1 MKANELMRATGR
13 LTPFVA
19 LSTLLLSPGLS
30 AQEPLGAPAAPD
42 RECVCSWEGDRLRM
56 MPAVTRM
63 NHARIGVELGETAEA
78 EGRTGIRL
86 RDVEEG
92 GPAARAGVRPGD
104 ILLSL
109 NGTDLGDDPTKRL
122 LTLLGDVEPGDT
134 VTLGLI
140 RDGRRES
147 ARVVTDRAQGLSVF
161 GRGGP
166 PSAWSFPRPER
177 LRTAMVAP
185 EARVYLRQLLGNGL
199 DLVAM
204 NEGLGEYFGTGEGVL
219 VASVEDGSTLGLQ
232 PGDVILSIDGRTVQ
246 DPGHAMSI
254 VGSYRPD
261 ESITFEIMRERR
273 RTTVTGT
280 RESR

>member
-1 MKANELMRATGR
+1 MKANELTRASGR

-19 LSTLLLSPGLS
+19 LSTLLLSPGVS

-42 RECVCSWEGDRLRM
+42 RECVCAWEGDGLRR
-56 MPAVTRM
+56 MPSVARM
-63 NHARIGVELGETAEA
+63 NRARIGVELGESAEA
-78 EGRTGIRL
+78 DGRTGIRL

-109 NGTDLGDDPTKRL
+109 NGTDLGDDPTERL

-140 RDGRRES
+140 RVGRRET
-147 ARVVTDRAQGLSVF
+147 ARVVTDRAHGISIF
-161 GRGGP
+161 GPGGP
-166 PSAWSFPRPER
+166 SRAWSFPRPER
-177 LRTAMVAP
+177 PRTAMIAP
-185 EARVYLRQLLGNGL
+185 EARVRLRHLLGNGL
-199 DLVAM
+199 ELVGM

-219 VASVEDGSTLGLQ
+219 VASVDDGSTLGLQ
-232 PGDVILSIDGRTVQ
+232 AGDVILSIDGRTVQ
-246 DPGHAMSI
+246 DPGHATAI

-261 ESITFEIMRERR
+261 ESIAFEIMRERR

-280 RESR
+280 RRSR